1 MAKEIEDILKNDTI
15 NTALKMLSEKLG
27 TTMDSLVDEFVKYYI
42 GTHLFWVVV
51 GVLFVI
57 TMSIVAYRSA
67 KKLFKDGDD
76 LDLNVCET
84 LSIVL
89 VLSVF
94 IGFVFII
101 VFLYNAYCLVSIY
114 CSPTI
119 TMIKYLH
126 DMM

>member
-51 GVLFVI
+51 SALFVI
-57 TMSIVAYRSA
+57 ITSIAAYRSG
-67 KKLFKDGDD
+67 KKLYKDSNDLGWDD
-76 LDLNVCET
+76 SEALGIVLA
-84 LSIVL
+84 LSI
-89 VLSVF
+89 F
-94 IGFVFII
+94 AWIFFII
-101 VFLYNAYCLVSIY
+101 VFLCNAYCLVSIY

-119 TMIKYLH
+119 TMIEYLH